1 MAVLDKQSF
10 RDEFDNLKLEFKKL
24 SSGKDMSAEA
34 RSLFKAMLMLFEVLM
49 AVFME
54 RKTKKDS
61 KNSSIPSSQTQKDE
75 SSKITAGSKGKGP
88 GQNGMQPS
96 NTRTH
101 TSVKTVK
108 VTECATCGEDLS
120 DGKCDGH
127 ERRTLI
133 DIIFEKRVSHFD
145 AEIKTCANCGEQ
157 TKGKFPKELSGPLQ
171 YGVGIKAYILNLLI
185 AHMMSLNRIQKLVG
199 TIINQVI
206 SEATMLKYVLQLHLA
221 LENWEKNA
229 IEQLLGSPSM
239 HVDET
244 SMRVD
249 KKNQWIHVYSSGDIT
264 LKILHPKRGSEAI
277 EDIGIIPRYK
287 GVIIHDCWTSYL
299 MYEGCRH
306 GLCGSHL
313 LRELAFIIDSNK
325 YVWAK
330 NMKSLLQETCKIVS
344 KRKAKKLTEK
354 EYAKLQ
360 KRYRN
365 IITRGEK
372 ELPPIPRKTNGKRG
386 KIAKPKAHN
395 LWKRL
400 KDYEEAVLL
409 FAKDPNVSFTNNRAE
424 RDLRMSKVKQ
434 KVSGCFRSAELAKAY
449 CRISSYLQTMSYQ
462 GYNPLLAIQA
472 VLTGNFYP
480 QRGE

>member
-1 MAVLDKQSF
+1 MAILDKQSL
-10 RDEFDNLKLEFKKL
+10 RDEFDNLKLEFKQL

-34 RSLFKAMLMLFEVLM
+34 RSLFKAMLVLFEVLM

-54 RKTKKDS
+54 KKTKKNS

-75 SSKITAGSKGKGP
+75 SSKIIAGSKGKGP

-96 NTRTH
+96 NTRTN
-101 TSVKTVK
+101 TSVKTIK

-120 DGKCDGH
+120 DCECNGH
-127 ERRTLI
+127 ERRTMI

-157 TKGKFPKELSGPLQ
+157 TKGIFPKEISGPLQ
-171 YGVGIKAYILNLLI
+171 YGVGLKAYILNLLI
-185 AHMMSLNRIQKLVG
+185 AHMMSLNRIQKLVQ
-199 TIINQVI
+199 TVITQVI
-206 SEATMLKYVLQLHLA
+206 SEATILKYVLQLHLA
-221 LENWEKNA
+221 LENWEKRA
-229 IEQLLGSPSM
+229 TQQLLDSPSM

-244 SMRVD
+244 SMRVA
-249 KKNQWIHVYSSGDIT
+249 KKNHWIHVYSAGDIT
-264 LKILHPKRGSEAI
+264 IKFLHRRRGSEAI

-287 GVIIHDCWTSYL
+287 GAIIHDCWSSYL
-299 MYEGCRH
+299 MYERCRH

-313 LRELAFIIDSNK
+313 LRELVFTIDSNG

-330 NMKSLLQETCKIVS
+330 NMKALLQETCKTVS
-344 KRKAKKLTEK
+344 KRKAKKLSK
-354 EYAKLQ
+354 AEYAKLQ

-372 ELPPIPRKTNGKRG
+372 ELPLIPKKTNGKRG

-395 LWKRL
+395 LWQRL

-409 FAKDPNVSFTNNRAE
+409 FAKNPNVSFTNNRAE

-434 KVSGCFRSAELAKAY
+434 KVSGCFRSVEMAKAY

-462 GYNPLLAIQA
+462 GFNPLVAIQA
-472 VLTGNFYP
+472 ALTGNI
-480 QRGE
+480 RL